1 MKSLLLGIE
10 FLIGIALVACVLFHS
25 PKGEGLGAIGG
36 QARMFSAQKG
46 IESGLYRVTTGLAIV
61 FMTIAALLGFFF

>member
-46 IESGLYRVTTGLAIV
+46 IESGLNRVTT
-61 FMTIAALLGFFF
+61 